1 VIVATVLEVDEE
13 TGVVATAAEEEV
25 PREVQASYG
34 MIYALQRLH
43 GLAFAWLKKIS
54 AQSIKHTE
62 SQVFICSA
70 RLSSPTC
77 PPPHAMFVS
86 LYAPEHLYFYLTRAS
101 IIAFDPC
108 PVPDFTFTNCCLMYI
123 HLA

>member
-1 VIVATVLEVDEE
+1 VIAAAVLEVDED

-34 MIYALQRLH
+34 MLYALQRLH

-62 SQVFICSA
+62 AQVPTCSA
-70 RLSSPTC
+70 RLSSHLC
-77 PPPHAMFVS
+77 PPHMPCSSPYVF
-86 LYAPEHLYFYLTRAS
+86 LNTFTFTLTRAS
-101 IIAFDPC
+101 IITLGLCPNPC
-108 PVPDFTFTNCCLMYI
+108 FIMTNWYLMCVP
-123 HLA
+123 LA